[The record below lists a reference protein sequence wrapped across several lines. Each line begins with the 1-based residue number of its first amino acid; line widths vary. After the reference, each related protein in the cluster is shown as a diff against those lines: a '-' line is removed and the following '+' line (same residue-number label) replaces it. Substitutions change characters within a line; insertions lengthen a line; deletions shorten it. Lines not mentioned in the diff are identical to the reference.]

1 MYVTSHLEQTPV
13 LTHET
18 RPHANGVVRPRSASG
33 LIVIIPFYR
42 NEDLVAPLF
51 ESLTACSAELRA
63 VGGKVIAINDSPGYA
78 PLAAAL
84 TEAVRRAAGAFDVSV
99 RVNATNQGFVHS
111 VNHGLELAIAEQSDA
126 LLLNS
131 DTILFPG
138 AISEMARIAQ
148 ADPMIGFVNPRS
160 NNATLASLPVQT
172 EYRRQPPGRAFG
184 SFTTLAPQLPEY
196 TYVPTACGFCMLVKN
211 VVLREF
217 GMLDGVYGKG
227 YNEENDLV
235 MRANRCGYRAA
246 LANRAFVYHTG
257 ETSFTTAG
265 RRELDSAN
273 AKVLVERYPE
283 YPRAVSD
290 FFTGAVHRAESRIT
304 ALLPD
309 SAGRHDLLFDFSDV
323 GSYHNGTIDAAKS
336 LLHEFARTQAERFN
350 LAVIIHADHAR
361 YHGLDKLSVVQILPV
376 DTDQQF
382 AVGLRVGQP
391 MTLESFS
398 RLDRLAVRTAWF
410 MLDTITWDCQCLVSP
425 EVDPAWRK
433 VFDLG
438 DAVIYNSEFTRGQF
452 ASRFPAASS
461 VRHLVSPHSLDPSE
475 YLPSR
480 MPTVR
485 HDFVFVV
492 GNRFPHKFVGPTV
505 DALAGVIPDQRIVCV
520 GLERH
525 AHHRVVCHSS
535 GNLSDEQMESFYAQ
549 ARFIVFPS
557 HYEGFGL
564 PLLKGMAY
572 EKPVLMRDG
581 ALSREMKRRLG
592 NNPNIILYEDTDEL
606 LRIVRDFPPAWQ
618 PGHAFPEQKG
628 WARSAGE
635 VVELVENLI
644 AAPDAFAS
652 LTRRIREAALMEPS
666 RGRMASSEE
675 AIEASL
681 SPGLRAVRSAVV
693 RAPWLRSAVR
703 PFWRLYWRM
712 TH

>member
-1 MYVTSHLEQTPV
+1 MHATSHLEKPSAP
-13 LTHET
+13 THEP
-18 RPHANGVVRPRSASG
+18 RPQPNGAALPRRKPG
-33 LIVIIPFYR
+33 LLVIIPFYR
-42 NEDLVAPLF
+42 NEDLVDPLF
-51 ESLTACSAELRA
+51 ESLAACAAELRA
-63 VGGKVIAINDSPGYA
+63 VGGRVVAINDSPGYA

-84 TEAVRRAAGAFDVSV
+84 AAAVQRAEGLIEMSV
-99 RVNATNQGFVHS
+99 KANATNQGFIGS
-111 VNHGLELAIAEQSDA
+111 VNHGLELAIAERSDA

-131 DTILFPG
+131 DTLMFPG
-138 AISEMARIAQ
+138 AISEMVRIAQ

-160 NNATLASLPVQT
+160 NNATLASLPVQ
-172 EYRRQPPGRAFG
+172 EAYRRQSPSRAFH
-184 SFTTLAPQLPEY
+184 SFTLLAPQLPEY
-196 TYVPTACGFCMLVKN
+196 NYVPTACGFCMLVKN

-217 GMLDGVYGKG
+217 GLLDDVYGKG

-265 RRELDSAN
+265 RRKLESAN

-283 YPRAVSD
+283 YPGAVSD
-290 FFTGAVHRAESRIT
+290 FFTGAVHLAERRIT

-361 YHGLDKLSVVQILPV
+361 YHGLDKLSAVQVLPV
-376 DTDQQF
+376 DTDRQF

-438 DAVIYNSEFTRGQF
+438 DAIIYNSEFTRGQF
-452 ASRFPAASS
+452 ASRFPAAPS

-480 MPTVR
+480 MPKVR
-485 HDFVFVV
+485 HDFVFVI

-505 DALAGVIPDQRIVCV
+505 DALAGAIPDQRIVCV

-535 GNLSDEQMESFYAQ
+535 GNLSEEQMESFYAQ

-572 EKPVLMRDG
+572 EKPVLMRD
-581 ALSREMKRRLG
+581 AVLSREMKRRLG
-592 NNPNIILYEDTDEL
+592 GNPNIILYEDTDEL
-606 LRIVRDFPPAWQ
+606 LRIVRESPPVWR

-635 VVELVENLI
+635 IVELVENLI
-644 AAPDAFAS
+644 AAPDAFAG
-652 LTRRIREAALMEPS
+652 LTRRIRQAAIMGPS
-666 RGRMASSEE
+666 RGRMASCEE

-693 RAPWLRSAVR
+693 RAPWLRRAVQ
-703 PFWRLYWRM
+703 PFWRLYWRL